1 MAGNSHTDK
10 ATLIAEI
17 AATRAR
23 MIVATEHF
31 RESIDLPTRARR
43 NFQRHRGLWL
53 GAAAVA
59 ALVLIKLPRRK
70 KVVYVERSS
79 GNILGTAGKAGMIW
93 SGVKLLGGLAKP
105 MFGEIAKS
113 RLHDLVTRFAHRR
126 ASHSTEYPGKM

>member
-1 MAGNSHTDK
+1 MAGNSNADK

-23 MIVATEHF
+23 IIVATDRVRDSMDF
-31 RESIDLPTRARR
+31 PARARR

-70 KVVYVERSS
+70 KVVYVERST
-79 GNILGTAGKAGMIW
+79 GNILGTAGKAGLIW
-93 SGVKLLGGLAKP
+93 SGVKLLGGLARP
-105 MFGEIAKS
+105 MFSEIAKS
-113 RLHDLVTRFAHRR
+113 RLHDLVTQFAHRR
-126 ASHSTEYPGKM
+126 ASRA